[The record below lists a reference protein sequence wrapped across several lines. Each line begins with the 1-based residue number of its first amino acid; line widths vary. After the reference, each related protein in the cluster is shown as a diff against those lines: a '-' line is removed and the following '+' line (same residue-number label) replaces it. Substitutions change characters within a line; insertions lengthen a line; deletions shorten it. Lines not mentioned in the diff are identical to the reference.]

1 MTMRLRK
8 ATLLAII
15 GISYLFVLRAI
26 RTFLPTIFANF
37 LITKVTGTVS
47 LLAGLAIVVF
57 FIYFHKDYVRRKQIK
72 LRMAT
77 ILVILVSLV
86 GLVVQVQSLSLMFNV
101 NVVRY
106 PAMIYGHIDAVVP
119 SFGAIVMLIFFGIF
133 YKEIPSKKLVS
144 LKKATSLAVIG
155 ASLLTLLQ
163 IFVLFNYLHYLQLGR
178 PTDLASNRIIL
189 FSIGIPI
196 ILFWFLASLIFFI
209 SFYKVQE

>member
-1 MTMRLRK
+1 MRLRK
-8 ATLLAII
+8 VTLLAII
-15 GISYLFVLRAI
+15 GISYLFALRAI
-26 RTFLPTIFANF
+26 RTFLPTIFTNF

-47 LLAGLAIVVF
+47 LLASLAIVVF
-57 FIYFHKDYVRRKQIK
+57 FIYFHKDYVRREQIK

-106 PAMIYGHIDAVVP
+106 PVMIYGHIDAVIP
-119 SFGAIVMLIFFGIF
+119 LLSAIFLVAFFGIF
-133 YKEIPSKKLVS
+133 YKEIPSKELMS

-155 ASLLTLLQ
+155 ASLLALLQ
-163 IFVLFNYLHYLQLGR
+163 IFVLFNYLYYLRSGGS
-178 PTDLASNRIIL
+178 TDLVSDNTIA

>member
-15 GISYLFVLRAI
+15 GISYLFALRAI
-26 RTFLPTIFANF
+26 RTFLPTIFTNF

-47 LLAGLAIVVF
+47 LLASLAIVVF
-57 FIYFHKDYVRRKQIK
+57 FIYFHKDYVRREQIK

-86 GLVVQVQSLSLMFNV
+86 GLVVQVQSLSLMLNV

-119 SFGAIVMLIFFGIF
+119 SFSAIVMLIFFGIF
-133 YKEIPSKKLVS
+133 YKEIPSKELVS

-163 IFVLFNYLHYLQLGR
+163 IFVLSNYLRYLQLGR

>member
-8 ATLLAII
+8 ATLLTII
-15 GISYLFVLRAI
+15 GISYLFALRAV
-26 RTFLPTIFANF
+26 RTFLPTIFTNL

-47 LLAGLAIVVF
+47 LLASLAIVVF
-57 FIYFHKDYVRRKQIK
+57 FIYFYKDYVRREQIK

-86 GLVVQVQSLSLMFNV
+86 GLAVQVQSLSLMFNV

-106 PAMIYGHIDAVVP
+106 PVMIYGHIDAVI
-119 SFGAIVMLIFFGIF
+119 SLSSAIFLVAFFVIF
-133 YKEIPSKKLVS
+133 YGETSGKELMR

-163 IFVLFNYLHYLQLGR
+163 IFVLSNYLRYIQLGR
-178 PTDLASNRIIL
+178 PTDLASNKIIL

-209 SFYKVQE
+209 SFYKVQG

>member
-1 MTMRLRK
+1 MTVRLRK

-15 GISYLFVLRAI
+15 GISYLFALRAI
-26 RTFLPTIFANF
+26 RTFLPTIFTNL

-47 LLAGLAIVVF
+47 LLASLAIVVF
-57 FIYFHKDYVRRKQIK
+57 FIYFHKDYVRREQIK

-86 GLVVQVQSLSLMFNV
+86 GLVVQVQSLSLIFNV

-106 PAMIYGHIDAVVP
+106 PVMIYGHIDSVIPLFSAIFMLAFFVV
-119 SFGAIVMLIFFGIF
+119 F
-133 YKEIPSKKLVS
+133 YRETSGKELMR

-155 ASLLTLLQ
+155 ASLLVLLQ
-163 IFVLFNYLHYLQLGR
+163 IFVLSNYLRYVQLGR
-178 PTDLASNRIIL
+178 PTDLASNKIIL

-196 ILFWFLASLIFFI
+196 ILFWFLSRLIFFI

>member
-1 MTMRLRK
+1 MRLRK
-8 ATLLAII
+8 ATLLTII
-15 GISYLFVLRAI
+15 GISYLFALRAV
-26 RTFLPTIFANF
+26 RTFLPTIFTNL

-47 LLAGLAIVVF
+47 LLASLAIVVF
-57 FIYFHKDYVRRKQIK
+57 FIYFYKDYVRREQIK

-119 SFGAIVMLIFFGIF
+119 SFSAIVMLIFFGIF
-133 YKEIPSKKLVS
+133 YKEIPSKELVS

-163 IFVLFNYLHYLQLGR
+163 IFVLSNYLRYLQLGR

-209 SFYKVQE
+209 SFYKVQG

>member
-1 MTMRLRK
+1 MTVRLRK

-15 GISYLFVLRAI
+15 GISYLFALRAI
-26 RTFLPTIFANF
+26 RTFLPTIFTNL

-47 LLAGLAIVVF
+47 LLASLAIVVF
-57 FIYFHKDYVRRKQIK
+57 FIYFHKDYVRREQIK

-86 GLVVQVQSLSLMFNV
+86 GLVVQVQSLSLIFNV

-106 PAMIYGHIDAVVP
+106 PVMIYGHIDAVIP
-119 SFGAIVMLIFFGIF
+119 LFSAIFMLAFFVVF
-133 YKEIPSKKLVS
+133 YRETSGKELMR

-155 ASLLTLLQ
+155 ASLLVLLQ
-163 IFVLFNYLHYLQLGR
+163 IFVLSNYLRYVQLGR
-178 PTDLASNRIIL
+178 PTDLASNKIIL

-196 ILFWFLASLIFFI
+196 ILFWFLSRLIFFI

>member
-1 MTMRLRK
+1 MRLRK

-15 GISYLFVLRAI
+15 GISYLFALRAI
-26 RTFLPTIFANF
+26 RTFLPTVFTNF

-47 LLAGLAIVVF
+47 LFASLAIVVF
-57 FIYFHKDYVRRKQIK
+57 FIYFYKDYVRREQIK

-77 ILVILVSLV
+77 ILVILVSLA
-86 GLVVQVQSLSLMFNV
+86 GLVVQVQSLSLIFNV

-106 PAMIYGHIDAVVP
+106 PVMICGHIDAIIPLFSAIFMLAFFVV
-119 SFGAIVMLIFFGIF
+119 F
-133 YKEIPSKKLVS
+133 YRETSGKEFRR

-155 ASLLTLLQ
+155 ASFLTLLQ
-163 IFVLFNYLHYLQLGR
+163 IFVLFNYLYYLRSGR
-178 PTDLASNRIIL
+178 STDLVSNKTIA

-196 ILFWFLASLIFFI
+196 VLFWFVASLIFFI

>member
-1 MTMRLRK
+1 MRLRK

-15 GISYLFVLRAI
+15 GISYLFALRAI

-47 LLAGLAIVVF
+47 LLASLAIVVF
-57 FIYFHKDYVRRKQIK
+57 FIYFHKDYVRREQIK

-86 GLVVQVQSLSLMFNV
+86 GLVVQVQSLSLIFNV

-106 PAMIYGHIDAVVP
+106 PVMIYGHIDAVIP
-119 SFGAIVMLIFFGIF
+119 LFSAISMLAFFVVF
-133 YKEIPSKKLVS
+133 YRETSGKELMR

-155 ASLLTLLQ
+155 ASLLVLLQ
-163 IFVLFNYLHYLQLGR
+163 MFVLSNYLRYVQLGR
-178 PTDLASNRIIL
+178 PTDLASNKIIL

-196 ILFWFLASLIFFI
+196 ILFWFLSRLIFFI

>member
-1 MTMRLRK
+1 MRLRK

-15 GISYLFVLRAI
+15 GISYLFALRAI
-26 RTFLPTIFANF
+26 RTFLPTIFTNF
-37 LITKVTGTVS
+37 LITKVTGTVF
-47 LLAGLAIVVF
+47 LLASLAIVVF
-57 FIYFHKDYVRRKQIK
+57 FIYFYKDYVRREQIK

-101 NVVRY
+101 TVVRY
-106 PAMIYGHIDAVVP
+106 PVMIYRHTDAVIP
-119 SFGAIVMLIFFGIF
+119 LFSAIFLVAFFVVF
-133 YKEIPSKKLVS
+133 YRETSGKELMR

-163 IFVLFNYLHYLQLGR
+163 IFVLFNYLYYLRSGR
-178 PTDLASNRIIL
+178 STDLVSNNTIV

>member
-1 MTMRLRK
+1 MRLRK
-8 ATLLAII
+8 VTLLAII
-15 GISYLFVLRAI
+15 GISYLFAVRAI

-47 LLAGLAIVVF
+47 LLASLAIVVF
-57 FIYFHKDYVRRKQIK
+57 FIYFHKDYVRREQIK

-86 GLVVQVQSLSLMFNV
+86 GLVAQVQSLSLMFNV

-106 PAMIYGHIDAVVP
+106 PVMIYGHIDVVIP
-119 SFGAIVMLIFFGIF
+119 LLSAIFMLAFFVVF
-133 YKEIPSKKLVS
+133 YRETSGKELMR

-155 ASLLTLLQ
+155 AFLVTLVQ
-163 IFVLFNYLHYLQLGR
+163 IFILSNYLRYVQLGR
-178 PTDLASNRIIL
+178 PTDLASNKIIL

-196 ILFWFLASLIFFI
+196 ILFWFLARLIFFI